1 MFRAILRFLV
11 RAVPAILFLGLF
23 IWLYNY
29 LVSTKPEVIAEPR
42 QEQVWTVSA
51 TIAEQRDA
59 APILTAYGTVAAA
72 RSADLRFGSAGEVS
86 SISVDMR
93 NGVSVA
99 AGDVLGQLDD
109 VRYQLA
115 LEEVEVQIS
124 GEERNIA
131 SLEKQIILR
140 EKSLLRTK
148 QMVERQVASA
158 SALDEAE
165 LALTIAENQLIL
177 AKSRLAQ
184 LQVARKSRQQ
194 DIDDSILRAPFAG
207 TLSNVSI
214 GLGKRVSNAA
224 AVAVLT
230 DPTSLEVPFTV
241 PAEIFAN
248 VSSLVGQIVDVTWRT
263 GGTEVARVAATIT
276 RAEAIVDKREGGGQL
291 YAVLESG
298 KAAIIP
304 PGAFVEVRFV
314 GKVLEDVFELPE
326 EALVNNDKVFV
337 ILDGKTEMRTVRAE
351 YRAGGS
357 VWVSGALQAGDNIVS
372 SRLPGI
378 GPGMRVR
385 VTSTSGS

>member
-1 MFRAILRFLV
+1 M
-11 RAVPAILFLGLF
+11 
-23 IWLYNY
+23 
-29 LVSTKPEVIAEPR
+29 IAEPR

-86 SISVDMR
+86 FISADMR
-93 NGVSVA
+93 NGISVS

>member
-1 MFRAILRFLV
+1 MFRAILRFLL
-11 RAVPAILFLGLF
+11 RAIPAILFLGLF

-29 LVSTKPEVIAEPR
+29 LVSTKPEVVAEPR

-51 TIAEQRDA
+51 TVAEQRDA

-86 SISVDMR
+86 FISAEMR
-93 NGVSVA
+93 NGVSVT

-109 VRYQLA
+109 VRYKLA
-115 LEEVEVQIS
+115 LEEVEVQIN
-124 GEERNIA
+124 GEKRNIG

-148 QMVERQVASA
+148 QMVERKVASA

-194 DIDDSILRAPFAG
+194 DIEDSILRAPFSG
-207 TLSNVSI
+207 TLSGVSI

-230 DPTSLEVPFTV
+230 DPASLEVPFTV

-248 VSSLVGQIVDVTWRT
+248 ASELVGQVVDITWQT
-263 GGTEVARVAATIT
+263 GGTEVARVPATIS
-276 RAEAIVDKREGGGQL
+276 RSEAIVDKREGGGQL
-291 YAVLESG
+291 YAVIE
-298 KAAIIP
+298 AAKGASIP

-326 EALVNNDKVFV
+326 EALVNNDKVYV
-337 ILDGKTEMRTVRAE
+337 IKDGTTEMRNVRAE

-357 VWVSGALQAGDNIVS
+357 VWVSGDLQAGETVVS

-385 VTSTSGS
+385 LSNTTGS

>member
-1 MFRAILRFLV
+1 MFRAILRFLL

-86 SISVDMR
+86 FISADMR
-93 NGVSVA
+93 NGISVS